1 MTAITAI
8 TATLELV
15 PFSLGWND
23 GYHAIKWNPT
33 YSSPEY
39 ISGYITGWLSQGE

>member
-1 MTAITAI
+1 MNTNSNS
-8 TATLELV
+8 ATLELV

-23 GYHAIKWNPT
+23 GYHATKWNPT